1 MIRFLILSFFVAF
14 LLNPISVFAND
25 FRNLNSCSRPI
36 VPVDEYFGQDW
47 DFNAMNVS
55 LSYSLFSALSAD
67 TYSKSVEE
75 YRFVSTRLL
84 ERVGLKM
91 FNWVGEKTGARSH
104 RFRSSVSGLVFDSYT
119 KETDD
124 CVFLIIA
131 IRGTDFYSISDWYS
145 NFSWFTGL
153 VPIGN
158 QYKQID
164 NQFVLLAKAAKKKYA
179 GKSIKFIATGHSL
192 GGGLANHL
200 AKCFANVSAVT
211 FNSSFVHNSLGC
223 AKYKTN
229 IVEIYDK
236 EEVLTSVRNI
246 VGRGYGDQKNND
258 HISSYG
264 INPIALG
271 SSHRIKQHS
280 MDAMALA
287 MLRGPIECSIS
298 KDKCFMSKSLLEDNI
313 KVSKIIL
320 CDNFWERTGRGSDF
334 SDVCV
339 LH

>member
-1 MIRFLILSFFVAF
+1 MLRFLILSFVAVFF
-14 LLNPISVFAND
+14 LNSISAFAND
-25 FRNLNSCSRPI
+25 FRNLHSCDRPI
-36 VPVDEYFGQDW
+36 VPVDEYFGRDW

-67 TYSKSVEE
+67 TYSKSVEG

-91 FNWVGEKTGARSH
+91 FNWADVKTGARSH
-104 RFRSSVSGLVFDSYT
+104 RFRSSVSGLVFDSYA

-153 VPIGN
+153 IPIGN

-164 NQFVLLAKAAKKKYA
+164 TQFALLAKAAEKNYPA
-179 GKSIKFIATGHSL
+179 KSIKFIATGHSL

-200 AKCFANVSAVT
+200 AKCFADVSAVT

-223 AKYKTN
+223 AKHKTT

-246 VGRGYGDQKNND
+246 VGRGYGDQKNNE

-271 SSHRIKQHS
+271 SGRRIKQHS

-287 MLRGPIECSIS
+287 MLRGPIKCNIS
-298 KDKCFMSKSLLEDNI
+298 ADKCFMSKSIVDENI
-313 KVSKIIL
+313 KISRLIL

-334 SDVCV
+334 SDVC
-339 LH
+339 LPH